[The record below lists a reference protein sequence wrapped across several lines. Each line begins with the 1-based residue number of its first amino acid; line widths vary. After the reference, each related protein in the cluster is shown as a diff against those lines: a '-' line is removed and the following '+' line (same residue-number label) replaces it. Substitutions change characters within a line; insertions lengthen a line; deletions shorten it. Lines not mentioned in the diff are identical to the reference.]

1 MNYLDLTN
9 VLERCKDSANIGYDI
24 ASKQVKELDATLTKA
39 GEQIE
44 QAIDEFNN
52 SPCYISDMAS
62 LLQSQLGDIRE
73 SFSDFSVAVKNDL
86 KTAKKNLSKFSITL
100 FGRTMAGKST
110 LMETLTNGDGKTIG
124 KGAQRTT
131 RDIRKYVW
139 NDLEI
144 TDVPGIGAFEG
155 QEDESLAFESA
166 KSGDLI
172 LFLMTDDAPQPSEA
186 ECFGRI
192 ISLGKPVICVMNV
205 RAAIDGKSHKMKL
218 REINK
223 AFNMERLE
231 TVRKQFLA
239 FSSLLGQEWGYIPFV
254 YVHLN
259 SAFQAQSIIQD
270 AESSD
275 ELYRASQIE
284 YLKSKIVEQVK
295 THGEFYRVK
304 TFIDLVSKPLIDT
317 IDTLLGQSNLNSTQG
332 RTVLSKKR
340 DLEKWKGEFQENGIK
355 QIKSYINNLKSDLNS
370 EIASFAEDHFDD
382 ENADKSWEKL
392 LKSQKV
398 EEKSRGVLDKLSEQC
413 NDKINAISREIQ
425 NELKF
430 AYSVDADI
438 SLKMPKII
446 DGRRISE
453 WTTTIVGGGLAV
465 ASGIA
470 FLAGAAVAGPL
481 DWIALGVTGVGLL
494 ISHLFKSRQ
503 KQEQEAR
510 KKLENSLKKSV
521 DALCEN
527 LESTMLKNF
536 DILIEK
542 RIVSLVKELNK
553 MNSVIFKLSD
563 TQRELAWSLNRDLLQ
578 TNKQIVTEAIHII
591 GASGMEYHINSVA
604 RIPGVCILLC
614 LNDGVRFPEKETED
628 LRRLAGEK
636 IAFVFYDDDKKTLI
650 SRIIGKSV
658 KREMIHIEGK
668 IGVAHI
674 PLDNMPPQ
682 VINKIKLAQQL
693 SKILITK

>member
-1 MNYLDLTN
+1 M
-9 VLERCKDSANIGYDI
+9 
-24 ASKQVKELDATLTKA
+24 
-39 GEQIE
+39 
-44 QAIDEFNN
+44 
-52 SPCYISDMAS
+52 
-62 LLQSQLGDIRE
+62 
-73 SFSDFSVAVKNDL
+73 
-86 KTAKKNLSKFSITL
+86 
-100 FGRTMAGKST
+100 
-110 LMETLTNGDGKTIG
+110 
-124 KGAQRTT
+124 
-131 RDIRKYVW
+131 
-139 NDLEI
+139 
-144 TDVPGIGAFEG
+144 
-155 QEDESLAFESA
+155 
-166 KSGDLI
+166 
-172 LFLMTDDAPQPSEA
+172 
-186 ECFGRI
+186 
-192 ISLGKPVICVMNV
+192 
-205 RAAIDGKSHKMKL
+205 
-218 REINK
+218 
-223 AFNMERLE
+223 
-231 TVRKQFLA
+231 
-239 FSSLLGQEWGYIPFV
+239 
-254 YVHLN
+254 
-259 SAFQAQSIIQD
+259 
-270 AESSD
+270 
-275 ELYRASQIE
+275 
-284 YLKSKIVEQVK
+284 
-295 THGEFYRVK
+295 
-304 TFIDLVSKPLIDT
+304 
-317 IDTLLGQSNLNSTQG
+317 
-332 RTVLSKKR
+332 
-340 DLEKWKGEFQENGIK
+340 
-355 QIKSYINNLKSDLNS
+355 
-370 EIASFAEDHFDD
+370 
-382 ENADKSWEKL
+382 
-392 LKSQKV
+392 
-398 EEKSRGVLDKLSEQC
+398 SEQC

-481 DWIALGVTGVGLL
+481 GRIALGVTGVGLR